1 MSLSA
6 EDPAKV
12 DASAL
17 SVLVVGEGA
26 SESYGSTNYKWDE
39 RYPLIVEALEAAG
52 VRVDVKTAAEAKAM
66 WSFNSEDPMFGGC
79 KTADLLRM
87 SMVEAPWGQVT
98 QPDTITRRTH
108 APDDPTCTQHQVS
121 ALQ

>member
-26 SESYGSTNYKWDE
+26 SETYGSTNYRWKE

-52 VRVDVKTAAEAKAM
+52 VRVDVKTAAEANAM
-66 WSFNSEDPMFGGC
+66 WSFNSSDPMCVPPGPLPPV
-79 KTADLLRM
+79 TRVRA
-87 SMVEAPWGQVT
+87 AP
-98 QPDTITRRTH
+98 
-108 APDDPTCTQHQVS
+108 S
-121 ALQ
+121 

>member
-1 MSLSA
+1 MSLSE

-26 SESYGSTNYKWDE
+26 SETYGSTNYMWNE

-52 VRVDVKTAAEAKAM
+52 VRVDVKTAAEANAM
-66 WSFNSEDPMFGGC
+66 WSFNSTDPMCVPPGPLPPV
-79 KTADLLRM
+79 TRVRA
-87 SMVEAPWGQVT
+87 AP
-98 QPDTITRRTH
+98 
-108 APDDPTCTQHQVS
+108 A
-121 ALQ
+121 